1 MKAVGISPLIVTLEL
16 DDRSFGILD
25 GLRKR
30 YFRPERNLVP
40 AHVTLFHQLPGQ
52 EEPAISR
59 ALEDCCRAQP
69 SFYLLA
75 SGLRKLGNGVAVE
88 LSSPTLTDIR
98 DTLAI
103 RWRPWLQPQDLQRYR
118 PHVTIQN
125 KVSAAKAQALHDR
138 LAATFV
144 PIPIEARGLLLWGYQ
159 GGPWDLRSRFSFGE
173 GSG

>member
-1 MKAVGISPLIVTLEL
+1 LTDPLIVTLEL
-16 DDRSFGILD
+16 DGLSFSLLD
-25 GLRKR
+25 GLRQR
-30 YFRPERNLVP
+30 YFPPERNFVP
-40 AHVTLFHQLPGQ
+40 AHVTLFHQLPAH

-59 ALEDCCRAQP
+59 TLEDCCRAQA

-75 SGLRKLGNGVAVE
+75 SGLRKLGNGVAFE

-98 DTLAI
+98 NMLAI

-125 KVSAAKAQALHDR
+125 KVSAANAHALHDR
-138 LAATFV
+138 LADTFV
-144 PIPIEARGLLLWGYQ
+144 PIPIEARGILLWSYQ
-159 GGPWDLRSRFSFGE
+159 GGPWDLRSRFSFAE